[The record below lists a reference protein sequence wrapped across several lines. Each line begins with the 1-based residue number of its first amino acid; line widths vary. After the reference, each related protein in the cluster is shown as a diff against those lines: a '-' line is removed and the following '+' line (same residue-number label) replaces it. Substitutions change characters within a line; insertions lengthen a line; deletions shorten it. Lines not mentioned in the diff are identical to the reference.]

1 MQECDNV
8 ILGND
13 NLTCRGGDVG
23 CICCIDINYLLPNF
37 IEFF

>member
-13 NLTCRGGDVG
+13 NLTCRGGG
-23 CICCIDINYLLPNF
+23 GGGGMGEYILKKYPF
-37 IEFF
+37 TKF